1 MKVVAISGY
10 FNPLHAGHLDYIEAA
25 KKLGD
30 KLVVIINN
38 DKQVVIKG
46 SKPFMKEE
54 DRIRLVNALREVDEA
69 VLSVDEDATVCKS
82 LELVKPDIFANGGD
96 RTKENVPENDICKEL
111 GIKQVFNVGG
121 KKVIIDHIHE
131 GESLGE
137 LSFFDHHTRSATARA
152 VGKVGLM
159 QFKEDRLMGD
169 YEDLPDYFKVF
180 LEGMALRMRTLIEKI
195 TLLTTN
201 PKIFELLNE
210 ESKGKIK

>member
-1 MKVVAISGY
+1 MPRGANKFIQNQVFLLGLIPSELPVCVRPDFSLFERGVEYLMKFEEKMFAELLEQAETYEDGELIFKEGTVSGWVYVVAYG
-10 FNPLHAGHLDYIEAA
+10 
-25 KKLGD
+25 
-30 KLVVIINN
+30 
-38 DKQVVIKG
+38 
-46 SKPFMKEE
+46 
-54 DRIRLVNALREVDEA
+54 EVE
-69 VLSVDEDATVCKS
+69 
-82 LELVKPDIFANGGD
+82 IY
-96 RTKENVPENDICKEL
+96 RT
-111 GIKQVFNVGG
+111 VGG

-137 LSFFDHHTRSATARA
+137 LSFFDHHTRSAAARA

-169 YEDLPDYFKVF
+169 YEKLPDYFRVF

-201 PKIFELLNE
+201 PKIFELLNK